1 MSKPFR
7 LGFLTHVE
15 GAGDP
20 RRIYQDTL
28 AWFTTADQ
36 LGFDVGWLAEHHFK
50 MPNGRLPSLF
60 PFIAVAGE
68 RTQHIRLGTSII
80 ILPVQQPL
88 RVAEDAAVVDV
99 LTGGRLELGL
109 GSGGDPVEFQAFG
122 VDLADRHHLTTS
134 GVQLIQRALRGERL
148 NERGQVLQPPAPTL
162 ADRIWQSALSVTGVQ
177 HLARQGAGLLLS
189 RAAWANNQPT
199 DVAQVPVV
207 QAYVEACRE
216 NGVPARVGLSRGIY
230 PAADK
235 RTALAQLREPVMR
248 TAEAQIHAGNYPVGI
263 TFEECCARMHI
274 YYGHPDE
281 IAAEISADKIL
292 PYATDLIL
300 QFNPA
305 TPPLDE
311 ALRMLEQIATQI
323 APALGWQP
331 HAHQPLETVTSTI

>member
-1 MSKPFR
+1 MIQSFR

-15 GAGDP
+15 GPGDP

-28 AWFTTADQ
+28 NWFTSADQ

-50 MPNGRLPSLF
+50 NPNGRLPSLF
-60 PFIAVAGE
+60 PFLAAAGA
-68 RTQHIRLGTSII
+68 RTQRIRLGTSII
-80 ILPVQQPL
+80 ILPVQQAL
-88 RVAEDAAVVDV
+88 RVAEDAAVVDA
-99 LTGGRLELGL
+99 LTEGRLELGL
-109 GSGGDPVEFQAFG
+109 GSGGDPAEFQAFG
-122 VDLADRHHLTTS
+122 VGLADRHRLTTDA
-134 GVQLIQRALRGERL
+134 VQLIQRALRGESV
-148 NERGQVLQPPAPTL
+148 NDRGQVLQPPAPGL
-162 ADRIWQSALSVTGVQ
+162 ADRIWQSALSVAGVQ

-199 DVAQVPVV
+199 DVAQLPVV
-207 QAYVEACRE
+207 QAYVEACE
-216 NGVPARVGLSRGIY
+216 ANNVPVRVGLSRGIY
-230 PAADK
+230 PAVDK

-248 TAEAQIHAGNYPVGI
+248 SAEAQVQAGNYPAGI

-281 IAAEISADKIL
+281 IAQELAADKIL

-305 TPPLDE
+305 TPSLDE
-311 ALRMLEQIATQI
+311 ALWMLDQIATQI

-331 HAHQPLETVTSTI
+331 QPHQQSQPARI